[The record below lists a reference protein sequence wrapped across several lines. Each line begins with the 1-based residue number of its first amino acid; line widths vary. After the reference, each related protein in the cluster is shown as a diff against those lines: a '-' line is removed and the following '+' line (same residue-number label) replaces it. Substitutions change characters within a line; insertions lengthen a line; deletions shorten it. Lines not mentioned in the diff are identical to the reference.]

1 MGVFS
6 FFSYSATSIEVEEKI
21 GVLPETVQE
30 HELLKDS
37 PIIKTPS
44 SELEPVATPAPS
56 NTTDVLSPPALTSLT
71 TSPTMPAQNTKP
83 DDKPIGETQFR
94 IRRFSFR
101 SFSFGSNPHEEHKH
115 TLSSV
120 QEHDKKAHATT
131 AFSKRFTKGRPSN
144 SDKRAK
150 RSALI
155 VRSLI
160 VGPTATASPQLT
172 PAYAKP
178 QLNQIKS
185 QLIKPKSANKVIAQ
199 LRALPVSDT
208 KGAADGKGPIHA
220 VCLEH
225 TDAEEHKLHFAS
237 LSENNEVDATKS
249 INVAGVSSVSLDK
262 LTAMLME
269 MNIVDLVTSPDLG
282 LGQPGD
288 GEGLLSGAIPTA
300 ETVLK
305 GIELITPQL
314 MALGFATGKAVLP
327 DHAGRHP

>member
-6 FFSYSATSIEVEEKI
+6 FFSYSATSVEVEEKI

-30 HELLKDS
+30 PELLKDS
-37 PIIKTPS
+37 PILKTPG
-44 SELEPVATPAPS
+44 SELEPIDSSAPS
-56 NTTDVLSPPALTSLT
+56 NTADVPSPPALTSLT
-71 TSPTMPAQNTKP
+71 ISPTMPAQNTKL
-83 DDKPIGETQFR
+83 DDEPIGETQIR

-101 SFSFGSNPHEEHKH
+101 SFSFGSKPHEEHKH

-120 QEHDKKAHATT
+120 QEHDKKAHVNT
-131 AFSKRFTKGRPSN
+131 AFSRRFTKGRTSN

-160 VGPTATASPQLT
+160 IGPTATALPQLT

-208 KGAADGKGPIHA
+208 KGAADGRGPIHA

-237 LSENNEVDATKS
+237 LSENEVDTTKS
-249 INVAGVSSVSLDK
+249 INAAGVSSVSLDK
-262 LTAMLME
+262 LTAMFME

-288 GEGLLSGAIPTA
+288 GGGLLAGAVPTA
-300 ETVLK
+300 ETVLR

-327 DHAGRHP
+327 DHAGRYP